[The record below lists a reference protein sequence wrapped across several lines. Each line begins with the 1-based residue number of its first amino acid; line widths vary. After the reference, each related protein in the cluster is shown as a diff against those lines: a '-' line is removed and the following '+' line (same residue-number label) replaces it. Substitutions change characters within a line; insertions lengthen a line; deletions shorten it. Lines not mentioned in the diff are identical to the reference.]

1 MGGARALTPQLK
13 DVAWERVGT
22 DLRLVYDLRDQFVVE
37 DPDGRVEK
45 LVRLLREGGRTV
57 AELSEALSLPEEDV
71 AAAVAV
77 FDGEGLLEDGDRRGR
92 LPAEDTERYFANLGF
107 FESFASLARS
117 REDFQL
123 DLSAAHV
130 LVLGTGGLNSTVVP
144 HLAGLGVGRL
154 TLLDRD
160 VVEPRNF
167 ARQYLYHWD
176 EIGLSKVRC
185 AGQWVRDFDP
195 RVEVRTIDRGVVGL
209 PGLLE
214 LLDQVRP
221 TAVAAGIDSPSTVD
235 EWVNTACVVSGIPYV
250 RGGMYV
256 SQGIVWSVL
265 PGQSACLDCTLHR
278 HRNTGSADD
287 LRGVALYRTKARS
300 NRGIG
305 PVAGLLG
312 SLAAFELLRILTG
325 FEPPA
330 YAGRPL
336 QVDFAAGCAMRQ
348 FAWERVPSC
357 PTCGDGTGVETSEEV
372 SAGEDQNQAD
382 REHSGDASDLSGV
395 R

>member
-1 MGGARALTPQLK
+1 LTPQLK

-22 DLRLVYDLRDQFVVE
+22 ELRLVYDLRDQFVVD
-37 DPDGRVEK
+37 DPDGGVER
-45 LVRLLREGGRTV
+45 LVRLLGEGGRTV
-57 AELSEALSLPEEDV
+57 GELSEALSLPEENV
-71 AAAVAV
+71 TAAIAAL
-77 FDGEGLLEDGDRRGR
+77 DAEGLLEDGDRRGW
-92 LPAEDTERYFANLGF
+92 LSAEEAERYFSNLGF

-154 TLLDRD
+154 TLVDRD
-160 VVEPRNF
+160 VVQPRDF
-167 ARQYLYHWD
+167 ARQYLYRWD
-176 EIGLSKVRC
+176 EMGMSKVRC

-195 RVEVRTIDRGVVGL
+195 RIRVLTIDRGVSGSVDL
-209 PGLLE
+209 MN
-214 LLDQVRP
+214 LLDTLRP
-221 TAVAAGIDSPSTVD
+221 TAVAADIDSPSTVD
-235 EWVNTACVVSGIPYV
+235 EWVNTACVTTGIPYV
-250 RGGMYV
+250 RGRMYV

-265 PGQSACLDCTLHR
+265 PGRSACLDCTLHR

-287 LRGVALYRTKARS
+287 LRGVGLYRTKARS

-325 FEPPA
+325 FEPAA
-330 YAGRPL
+330 YAGRPV

-357 PTCGDGTGVETSEEV
+357 PTCGDGTGAETIEEA
-372 SAGEDQNQAD
+372 SAGED
-382 REHSGDASDLSGV
+382 REHSGDTHDLSGV